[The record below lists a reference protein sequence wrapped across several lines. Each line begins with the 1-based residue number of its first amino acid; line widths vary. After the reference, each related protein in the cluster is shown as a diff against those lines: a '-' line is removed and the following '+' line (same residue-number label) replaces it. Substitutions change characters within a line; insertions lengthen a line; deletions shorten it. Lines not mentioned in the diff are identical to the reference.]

1 MQNETLK
8 AILTRRSVR
17 KYRPEQIDRE
27 TLSAILE
34 AGAYAP
40 SGMGK
45 QPGVIVAVQDP
56 GDRRAVMELNKQAR
70 GGSGDPYYGAPT
82 IVLVLADSG
91 ITGTFVE
98 DGSCVLDNM
107 MVAAHSLG
115 VSSCWIHGE
124 HLMFELPEGKAL
136 LKKWGLSEDLRGVGA
151 LALGYADGQPPEPKP
166 RKDGY
171 IKIV

>member
-1 MQNETLK
+1 MKLK
-8 AILTRRSVR
+8 AKILAVAACAIALTVALTGCGGGGNSADNAANFQGNWVLTSGNVDGQEVT
-17 KYRPEQIDRE
+17 PEVMD
-27 TLSAILE
+27 E
-34 AGAYAP
+34 AAKL
-40 SGMGK
+40 GMSIYM
-45 QPGVIVAVQDP
+45 QF
-56 GDRRAVMELNKQAR
+56 N
-70 GGSGDPYYGAPT
+70 
-82 IVLVLADSG
+82 
-91 ITGTFVE
+91 E

-136 LKKWGLSEDLRGVGA
+136 LKKWGLSESLRGVGS

-166 RKDGY
+166 RKEGY